1 MLTHKAMQRISFP
14 YSGNVFLDN
23 GAVALYH
30 YLQQATRLT
39 EHENLKLL
47 QSYGLRESEH
57 FGLAAATSEA
67 PEHLWVEHPQLFELL
82 EELYYAMGREVY
94 DTYTFKQQNE
104 GGNLYFAPSGEVIS
118 KFPKMN
124 TYGFTEL
131 LTNNAQGGT
140 RREGN
145 TRKFKEIEDTEPLLA
160 VKLEEGFVANGVKR
174 LQKIYFNE
182 PYTKITRLER
192 PTAAHFAPG
201 TNRCYLTGEGVKKLV
216 EAQNISPFLSSSMN
230 MFNSALTTSDKKVSW
245 KALYL
250 SRFAAAACLYQY
262 PNKLREALNVYFLH
276 ADSLEHLHT
285 VVSDRLYRGIQN
297 GFGVEQLREEKIE
310 FQRNFRA
317 SEALGKPGDF
327 VGVYETL
334 FVVLYSLREQV
345 LRAELPEAETTAAVA
360 VEPAEEEW
368 LDPTEL
374 LFPTAL
380 RGPMAL
386 YFMRAESFAATMR
399 PKIFDKLF
407 NFHYAIGLIG
417 HLLLQQIPLRAA
429 LQGLKVLKPSQR
441 NAANAFQQERQLRE
455 RVLGRMVQ
463 GQSILA
469 SIELLFYDCYGYL
482 LDGANDPKNSLGWKH
497 YPALLLLT
505 ESYEK
510 LTNSHIMDQSVLQE
524 RAIKLGAQIGQG
536 ILNYQDKGSEKD
548 KVSASQRQANAKQ
561 GRKYI
566 VALRKARRYPDF
578 LEQLNRVQMRYGLLV
593 SRELLDSLTEAEF
606 PWVKQFIL
614 LSALN
619 QLNSELNPKKNETS
633 QPVA

>member
-1 MLTHKAMQRISFP
+1 MQRIFFS

-30 YLQQATRLT
+30 YLQQAARLT
-39 EHENLKLL
+39 EHENLKFL
-47 QSYGLRESEH
+47 QAYGLCENEH
-57 FGLAAATSEA
+57 FGLVTSTSEA
-67 PEHLWVEHPQLFELL
+67 QEHLWIEHPQLFELL

-94 DTYTFKQQNE
+94 DTYTFKQQNQ
-104 GGNLYFAPSGEVIS
+104 GGNLYFASSGEVIS
-118 KFPKMN
+118 KFPKMK

-131 LTNNAQGGT
+131 LTNDAQGGT
-140 RREGN
+140 RYKSN
-145 TRKFKEIEDTEPLLA
+145 TRKIKDIEKKDPVLFTKLKQGFLDNEISMLKKA
-160 VKLEEGFVANGVKR
+160 
-174 LQKIYFNE
+174 YFNE
-182 PYTKITRLER
+182 PYTKITWLDT

-201 TNRCYLTGEGVKKLV
+201 PNRCYLTGEGVKKLV
-216 EAQNISPFLSSSMN
+216 EAQNISPFLSSSMS
-230 MFNSALTTSDKKVSW
+230 MFNSALSTSDKKVSW

-297 GFGVEQLREEKIE
+297 GFGVEQMREEKIE

-327 VGVYETL
+327 VGVHEML

-345 LRAELPEAETTAAVA
+345 LRAELPEHETTAVA
-360 VEPAEEEW
+360 TTEPAEEEW
-368 LDPTEL
+368 LDPTEM
-374 LFPTAL
+374 LFPKAL
-380 RGPMAL
+380 RGPL
-386 YFMRAESFAATMR
+386 SLHFIRAEKFSKTMR
-399 PKIFDKLF
+399 PKVFDKLF

-417 HLLLQQIPLRAA
+417 HLQQQKIPLRAA

-441 NAANAFQQERQLRE
+441 NAANAFQQEWQLRE
-455 RVLGRMVQ
+455 RVLGRMLQ

-469 SIELLFYDCYGYL
+469 DIELLFYDCYGYL

-497 YPALLLLT
+497 YPALLRLT

-510 LTNSHIMDQSVLQE
+510 LTNSHIMEQSVLQE

-548 KVSASQRQANAKQ
+548 KVSSSQRQANAKQ
-561 GRKYI
+561 GRKYV

-619 QLNSELNPKKNETS
+619 QLNSELNPKKTETS
-633 QPVA
+633 LPVA